1 MDLEYKKLQEEIKV
15 KIQELQ
21 EKLKLHQRSF
31 DNHQTWGHIGDLE
44 YIKKEITEITN
55 NFSGL

>member
-1 MDLEYKKLQEEIKV
+1 MISKYQELQEEINI
-15 KIQELQ
+15 KILELQ

-44 YIKKEITEITN
+44 HIKNELSEMVN
-55 NFSGL
+55 NFN

>member
-1 MDLEYKKLQEEIKV
+1 MMSKYQEIQEEINI

-31 DNHQTWGHIGDLE
+31 DEHQTWGHIGDLE
-44 YIKKEITEITN
+44 HIKYELSEMVN
-55 NFSGL
+55 NFN

>member
-1 MDLEYKKLQEEIKV
+1 MISKYQELQEEINI

-31 DNHQTWGHIGDLE
+31 DNNQSWGHIGNLE
-44 YIKKEITEITN
+44 HIKNELSEMVN
-55 NFSGL
+55 NFN

>member
-1 MDLEYKKLQEEIKV
+1 MISKYQELQEEINI

-31 DNHQTWGHIGDLE
+31 DNHQTWGDIGDLE
-44 YIKKEITEITN
+44 YIKNELSEIVN
-55 NFSGL
+55 NFN

>member
-1 MDLEYKKLQEEIKV
+1 MISKYQELQEEINI

-44 YIKKEITEITN
+44 YIKNELSEIVN
-55 NFSGL
+55 NFN